1 MQGEERELARRAPE
15 RWTVVLI
22 VAAVLILT
30 MILSPLAVL
39 AGPVGTRMNPFPT
52 ATGPRVL
59 RVGVSDLTAVTLN
72 PHTITLVL
80 EFIPVYN
87 VYSTLATRDDRLDVA
102 PDLAS
107 SWEVASDQLTWT
119 FHLVPNAYF
128 TDPLNPTDKSHPV
141 TADDVIYSYEA
152 AKNNNGSRLNPY
164 VSSFDRIEKVDAYTV
179 RIVTT
184 DPYAAMDSTITTIP
198 IFPKY
203 LWGTIQDPVST
214 EPRPYPVGSGAMYYD
229 PNSDLAGTIILHRNP
244 NYFGD
249 AAYCQKSRPDE
260 VRIIQYTSSGTMID
274 DFGSGASRLDA
285 IYNIPSASFVN
296 SASLNQ
302 PSVTKI
308 QVAGGFVG
316 EVASNVM
323 TNQLRSALV
332 ASGRPEYVDYANGHN
347 NQILATNPV
356 VRQAIAMSIDRAAIV
371 RYAYQGLATV
381 GDSLVPSSNPWHYDV
396 PANKEFPFNTAMARA
411 NLNSAG
417 WTYDAVGN
425 VNPAATPLYKAAGAD
440 PLIFRLY
447 APDSHLEFEPAIA
460 NISVWLRQAGIVTT
474 DSAGNTV
481 PGYEVKLTNEMNS
494 IWSALDY
501 DIWLWDWVFS
511 RISDPSLDVL
521 QVQTTSALGVL
532 SDNGYT
538 DPAFDALYN
547 QSLITLGQADRKAI
561 TDQMQQMLYDY
572 ASYILPYYAND
583 LYAVTSDPTLG
594 SGWLNWGD
602 WQNYPGLTVDSSLPT
617 LFFNVVAPDNRPP
630 VISAFPAVEYTAQG
644 ETTLSVIASDPEAA
658 PLTYTWDFGDGTNP
672 ATTTQG
678 SVKHTFATEGVYQV
692 KVRVADAEWPSC
704 ASMTAT
710 IHPAAANQPPVA
722 NLDVNFPVSGHGW
735 VDESLTLQVTVHDS
749 EGDPLT
755 ITWDFGDGQTATNDV
770 TSTAT
775 DKIVT
780 QTHTYSEA
788 GDFTVNVTTTDG
800 QPGAGHVQLTSATVP
815 IQSRP
820 TEGGPSGVAPL
831 NQLINY
837 GVPIGIVALILVA
850 AAMVLVRRRSTRQA
864 EERQEDLSRERP
876 PPPP

>member
-1 MQGEERELARRAPE
+1 MRGEERELPRRAAE
-15 RWTVVLI
+15 GRTIAMI

-30 MILSPLAVL
+30 IILSPLAFI
-39 AGPVGTRMNPFPT
+39 ASPVAARPSPVPT
-52 ATGPRVL
+52 AVSRVL
-59 RVGVSDLTAVTLN
+59 RIGVSDLPAVTLN

-128 TDPLNPTDKSHPV
+128 TDPLNPADKSHLV
-141 TADDVIYSYEA
+141 TADDVVYSYTA
-152 AKNNNGSRLNPY
+152 AQNNPGSRLNPY
-164 VSSFDRIEKVDAYTV
+164 VTSFDRIEKVDDSTV
-179 RIVTT
+179 RFVTT

-198 IFPKY
+198 IFPEY

-229 PNSDLAGTIILHRNP
+229 PNSDLSGTIILHRNP
-244 NYFGD
+244 NYYGD
-249 AAYCQKSRPDE
+249 AAYCQFSRPDE
-260 VRIIQYTSSGTMID
+260 VRFIQYTSSGTMVE
-274 DFGSGASRLDA
+274 DFGSGASQLDA

-302 PSVTKI
+302 PTVTKI

-323 TNQLRSALV
+323 TDELRATLL
-332 ASGRPEYVDYANGHN
+332 ATGLDQYQDYALGTNS
-347 NQILATNPV
+347 QILAKNQV
-356 VRQAIAMSIDRAAIV
+356 VREAIAMSIDRAAIV

-381 GDSLVPSSNPWHYDV
+381 GDSLVPSSNPWHYEV
-396 PANKEFPFNTAMARA
+396 PADKKFPFNTAMARA
-411 NLNSAG
+411 KLNAAG
-417 WTYDAVGN
+417 WKYDVNG
-425 VNPAATPLYKAAGAD
+425 VENPAATPLYKLGGAD
-440 PLIFRLY
+440 GLIFRLY
-447 APDSHLEFEPAIA
+447 APDSHLEFEPAVA
-460 NISVWLRQAGIVTT
+460 NISVWLRQTGIVTT
-474 DSAGNTV
+474 DSAGGTV

-521 QVQTTSALGVL
+521 QVQTTAALGVL

-547 QSLITLGQADRKAI
+547 ESLITLGQADRKAI

-594 SGWLNWGD
+594 YGWLNWGD
-602 WQNYPGLTVDSSLPT
+602 WTTHPGLTLDSALPT
-617 LFFNVVAPDNRPP
+617 LFFNVAPPDNRPP

-644 ETTLSVIASDPEAA
+644 ETTLSVIASDPEGAS
-658 PLTYTWDFGDGTNP
+658 LTYTWDFGDGTNS

-678 SVKHTFATEGVYQV
+678 TVKHTFATEGAYKVT
-692 KVRVADAEWPSC
+692 VRVADSDWPSC
-704 ASMTAT
+704 ASMIAT

-722 NLDVNFPVSGHGW
+722 TLNVNFPVSGHGW
-735 VDESLTLQVTVHDS
+735 VGESLTLQVTVRDP

-755 ITWDFGDGQTATNDV
+755 ITWGFGDGQTATNEV
-770 TSTAT
+770 TSTLT

-780 QTHTYSEA
+780 QTHSYSAE
-788 GDFTVNVTTTDG
+788 GDFIVNVTTTDG
-800 QPGAGHVQLTSATVP
+800 QTGAGHVQLTSATVP

-837 GVPIGIVALILVA
+837 GVPLGIVVVILVA
-850 AAMVLVRRRSTRQA
+850 AAMVLVRRRSARQA
-864 EERQEDLSRERP
+864 EERQEDLSRGQP